1 MKEKMLVLGICALML
16 LVVFSSVC
24 VEKEEKVGE
33 NTINFERSFSA
44 QESNYT
50 TLKNKYG
57 DVSDVVHVVYIIL
70 ILIPIIV
77 FFGALLWYRRVRRPF
92 REIASE
98 LGLEYKKG
106 FCLSFTP
113 VSAFGRYRKHDLQFY
128 VGSTTGVFGRTSGG
142 GTATNVKTNHSGNI
156 NDPIYLFSKGS
167 EWFVKTKYRS
177 GVPEFD
183 NKFRIK
189 GDEDAIGKIF
199 DLSLIEK
206 ILDLEK
212 IDFIKITQKEISLT
226 RWCTLVNKDYL
237 IKAIDIVMNLAENV
251 ERLPSKK

>member
-1 MKEKMLVLGICALML
+1 MKKEIIAMVICILTL
-16 LVVFSSVC
+16 LVVFSSGC
-24 VEKEEKVGE
+24 VEEKEKAGE
-33 NTINFERSFSA
+33 NAINFEQSFSA

-57 DVSDVVHVVYIIL
+57 DVSDVVHIVYIFL

-98 LGLEYKKG
+98 LSLEYKKG

-113 VSAFGRYRKHDLQFY
+113 VSVFGRYRKHYLQFY
-128 VGSTTGVFGRTSGG
+128 VGSTTGVFGRTGG
-142 GTATNVKTNHSGNI
+142 AGTATNVKTNHSGNI

-189 GDEDAIGKIF
+189 GDEYVIEKIF
-199 DLSLIEK
+199 ELSLIEK

-212 IDFIKITQKEISLT
+212 IDFIKITPKKISLT

-251 ERLPSKK
+251 ERLSLKK